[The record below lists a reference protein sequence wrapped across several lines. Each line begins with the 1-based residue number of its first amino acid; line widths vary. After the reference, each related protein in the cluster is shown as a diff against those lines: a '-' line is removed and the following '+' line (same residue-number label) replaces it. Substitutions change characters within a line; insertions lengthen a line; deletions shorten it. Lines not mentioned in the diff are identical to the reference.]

1 MVVATTV
8 EAKTIIT
15 TALLLD
21 RSQFLESHCVE
32 VHSRGA
38 GLRSDCRGD
47 DGAA

>member
-8 EAKTIIT
+8 EAKAVIT

-21 RSQFLESHCVE
+21 WGQFLESHCVE